1 MYANMPDPIGSYLK
15 EVNSLPL
22 MPRSEEIRV
31 TKRLESLRRRF
42 RRVLLA
48 NDYVLRTLVRHLR
61 SVCEQ
66 GSRVDQILEA
76 TKHRPKTAKLVREE
90 LERDL
95 DTIQRILR
103 RNHKDAATLCEPV
116 DSEGEP
122 SFILRRMK
130 NRRLQ
135 AIRLIE
141 KLFLRPSQFP
151 PLLEKLDRLA
161 RRMETLATALNK
173 RDAVSPTSDARA
185 AAIRGELEKLTT
197 LAGESV
203 EHVRRRWAVATCMR
217 ERYLDVRR
225 EIASRNLRLVV
236 AIAKR
241 YRNRGVSFLDLIQE
255 GNTGLMRAIDK
266 FDASL
271 GLKFSTYATWWIR
284 QAITRAVA
292 EQSRTVR
299 VPLQSLQNSG
309 KLQRIL
315 HSAHQFGDTPLSVEQ
330 AASMAGLTVA
340 QTQAALA
347 AMRTSSSLD
356 DDIREDSKGQF
367 VDLLVDAGQQQSDQI
382 VDRDQLKERVRRLL
396 EELPERERDVI
407 QLRYGLADG
416 KPRTLAEVGERYQV
430 SRERVRQIEASAI
443 ERLQGTENSEM
454 LRGFLDGPTMFKRPS
469 EGWYMPEFSDS

>member
-22 MPRSEEIRV
+22 MPRSEEIRA
-31 TKRLESLRRRF
+31 TKRLESLRQRF

-48 NDYVLRTLVRHLR
+48 NDYVLRSVVRHLR

-66 GSRVDQILEA
+66 GSRVDQFMEA
-76 TKHRPKTAKLVREE
+76 TKYRPKTAKLVREE
-90 LERDL
+90 LEKDL

-103 RNHKDAATLCEPV
+103 RNHKDAAALFGSVE
-116 DSEGEP
+116 SEGATA
-122 SFILRRMK
+122 FVLRRMK
-130 NRRLQ
+130 NRRRR
-135 AIRLIE
+135 AIHLIE

-151 PLLEKLDRLA
+151 SLIEKLDRLA
-161 RRMETLATALNK
+161 RRMETLATAVNK
-173 RDAVSPTSDARA
+173 RDAVSPTSYART
-185 AAIRGELEKLTT
+185 AAIRDELEKLTAV
-197 LAGESV
+197 AGESV

-266 FDASL
+266 FDTSL

-284 QAITRAVA
+284 QAVTRAVA

-299 VPLQSLQNSG
+299 VPIQSLQNSG

-315 HSAHQFGDTPLSVEQ
+315 HTAHQLGDTHLSVEQ

-356 DDIREDSKGQF
+356 DDIGADGKGQF
-367 VDLLVDAGQQQSDQI
+367 VDLLVDASQPQSDQI
-382 VDRDQLKERVRRLL
+382 VDHDQLKQRVRTLL
-396 EELPERERDVI
+396 EELPEREREVI

-416 KPRTLAEVGERYQV
+416 KPRTLAEVGDRYQV
-430 SRERVRQIEASAI
+430 SRERVRQIEAAAM
-443 ERLQGTENSEM
+443 ERLQGTKNSEM
-454 LRGFLDGPTMFKRPS
+454 LRGFLDGPNLFKRQS
-469 EGWYMPEFSDS
+469 EGSYMPEFSDS